1 MKLEVITRGR
11 RDSNNYT
18 DHLGVNVNTKSK
30 QIQIPGPGIYSSI
43 SYFFD
48 NQVQP
53 LNHQISS
60 YAQCG
65 TIMFQINNENKRLA
79 TLITNQQLWV
89 YDYQLFQPQGTKSF
103 YNPFI
108 LSPLLIYLH
117 LDFMFSNIAD
127 VERFGQQP
135 ATKTNKELSYKPII
149 TNTGKVSVQG
159 GIVLPLF

>member
-1 MKLEVITRGR
+1 MRLEVITRGR
-11 RDSNNYT
+11 RNSNNYT

-103 YNPFI
+103 YHHYLYTCTQISCFQI
-108 LSPLLIYLH
+108 LPMSRGLANSQLLKQIRNLVT
-117 LDFMFSNIAD
+117 S
-127 VERFGQQP
+127 Q
-135 ATKTNKELSYKPII
+135 S